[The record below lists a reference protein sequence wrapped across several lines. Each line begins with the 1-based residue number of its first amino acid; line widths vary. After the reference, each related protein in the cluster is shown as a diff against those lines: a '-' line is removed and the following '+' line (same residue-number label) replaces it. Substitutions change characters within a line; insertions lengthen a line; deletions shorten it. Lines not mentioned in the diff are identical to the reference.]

1 MSKRSDNIGCASV
14 EITTHP
20 SPFKPHIQL
29 ASVRGLDVTEACD
42 GYSAA
47 ELRSIARYL
56 ENIAE
61 DLDYSNRA
69 ASTPPLFDTI

>member
-1 MSKRSDNIGCASV
+1 MSERSDKIGCPKM
-14 EITTHP
+14 EINIHS
-20 SPFKPHIQL
+20 SPFNANIRL
-29 ASVRGLDVTEACD
+29 ASIRGLDVTEACD
-42 GYSAA
+42 GYSAG

-69 ASTPPLFDTI
+69 ATVPLLFNTI

>member
-1 MSKRSDNIGCASV
+1 MSAPRDNIACPKV
-14 EITTHP
+14 EINTHQ
-20 SPFKPHIQL
+20 SPFNPTIRL
-29 ASVRGLDVTEACD
+29 ASIRGLDVSEACD
-42 GYSAA
+42 GYSAG

-69 ASTPPLFDTI
+69 ATVPPLFDTV

>member
-1 MSKRSDNIGCASV
+1 MSERSDKIGCVKV
-14 EITTHP
+14 EINIHP
-20 SPFKPHIQL
+20 SPLNPTIRL
-29 ASVRGLDVTEACD
+29 ASIRGLDVSEACD
-42 GYSAA
+42 GYSAG

-69 ASTPPLFDTI
+69 ATVPPLFDTV